1 MSEQEPSEEVFS
13 AEMEALV
20 CELVI
25 GDRRHG
31 LTRPTG

>member
-1 MSEQEPSEEVFS
+1 MAVEVVEMEQDVFT

-20 CELVI
+20 CEIVL

-31 LTRPTG
+31 L

>member
-1 MSEQEPSEEVFS
+1 MAVEVVEMEQDVFA

-20 CELVI
+20 CEIVL

-31 LTRPTG
+31 L

>member
-1 MSEQEPSEEVFS
+1 MAVEVVEMEQDVFS

-20 CELVI
+20 CEIVL

-31 LTRPTG
+31 L

>member
-1 MSEQEPSEEVFS
+1 MVVEVVTMVEQEEVFS

-31 LTRPTG
+31 LT